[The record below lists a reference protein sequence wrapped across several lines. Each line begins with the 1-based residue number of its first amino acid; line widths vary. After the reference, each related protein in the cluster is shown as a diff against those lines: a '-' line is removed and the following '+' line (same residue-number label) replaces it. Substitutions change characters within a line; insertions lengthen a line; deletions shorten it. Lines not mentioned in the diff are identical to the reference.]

1 MKKLLNQIILS
12 LALVL
17 FTFSYVVNSSIHSFN
32 VEDTYENIKFLSSNY
47 FKGRLTGTL
56 ENKEIE
62 EYIKLKFIEND
73 LKPFMGEYTDSF
85 TTEYPK
91 RIDDEPYLFISD
103 GEGNRIEEF
112 TYGKDYKEDM
122 INFKTNKFTFS
133 ENSEVF
139 MRENMIQANTG
150 EDYFLLYSS
159 NEQGLDFRSSFM
171 SDCPWSMAIIISDVV
186 LNSIKD
192 YINNGYYINCF
203 IPFENSETTA
213 RNIMGVIPGESN
225 EDPIIITAHFDH
237 LGIDLAKNIY
247 SGALD
252 NASGTAF
259 IMELMK
265 YLNSL
270 GTPDRDILFVAFNAE
285 EFGCLGSEAFVTQYE
300 DKILDSKVFNFDMI
314 GSNNAVPLSIMGGIN
329 DNESTPFMRS
339 ASGTCADED
348 VQYNYLFQNSS
359 DHKSFREKNIDA
371 VTFCDNDLSLIHTP
385 NDTVENISLD
395 NINRCYKVASTEIIK
410 YAYNGN
416 PLLLYYKEIMS
427 ICIFVIIV
435 MFLKNLLKNK

>member
-12 LALVL
+12 LALVM
-17 FTFSYVVNSSIHSFN
+17 FTFSYGVNSSIHSFN

-73 LKPFMGEYTDSF
+73 LKPFIGEYTDSF
-85 TTEYPK
+85 TTKYPN
-91 RIDDEPYLFISD
+91 RIDGEPYLFISD
-103 GEGNRIEEF
+103 GQGNKIEEF
-112 TYGKDYKEDM
+112 TYDKDYKEDM

-139 MRENMIQANTG
+139 MRESSLQANTG

-159 NEQGLDFRSSFM
+159 NDHGMNFRSSFM
-171 SDCPWSMAIIISDVV
+171 SDCPWSMAIIVSDVV

-192 YINNGYYINCF
+192 YINSGYYINCF
-203 IPFENSETTA
+203 IPYETSETTA

-237 LGIDLAKNIY
+237 LGMDLAKNIY

-259 IMELMK
+259 IMEFMK

-270 GTPDRDILFVAFNAE
+270 GTPDRDILFLAFNAE
-285 EFGCLGSEAFVTQYE
+285 EFGCLGSEAFVSKYE
-300 DKILDSKVFNFDMI
+300 DVILNSKVFNFDMI
-314 GSNNAVPLSIMGGIN
+314 GSNNTVPLSIMGGIN

-339 ASGTCADED
+339 VSGACVDED
-348 VQYNYLFQNSS
+348 VQYNYLFKNSS

-416 PLLLYYKEIMS
+416 PLLVYYKEIMS
-427 ICIFVIIV
+427 ICIIIILV
-435 MFLKNLLKNK
+435 MFLKSLLKK